1 MSSSSKAEAAPTTP
15 QRQGPRLLVLLNAGA
30 GEANQRGKG
39 PLRASLAS
47 IFKRLKVQAELNF
60 CSGVEL
66 KPQAETALARAK
78 AGEIDA
84 VVVGGGDGTI
94 RTVAGVLA
102 DTGVPLGILPLGTLN
117 HFAKDLGL
125 PMDLEH
131 AAEIAAR
138 GSQRVVDLAE
148 VNGEIFINNSSI
160 GIYPY
165 LVVDRERRRS
175 HHKLAKWMA
184 VVPALFRAMRHFPR
198 RRLSLS
204 AEDWTRPYHTP
215 CLFIGNNEYGMEFFA
230 LGRRQRLDQGEL
242 SVHVVKQRRPFGF
255 FWMICRM
262 GIGDVTR
269 ERDIES
275 FKLDELQVSAKTS
288 RVPVALDG
296 EVEVMHPPLHYRSR
310 PGALR
315 VMVPTSTSE
324 RESDPVHGSR

>member
-1 MSSSSKAEAAPTTP
+1 MP
-15 QRQGPRLLVLLNAGA
+15 QRQGPTLLVLLNAGA
-30 GEANQRGKG
+30 GEANQRGTE

-47 IFKRLKVQAELNF
+47 IFKRLKVRAELNF
-60 CSGVEL
+60 CSGPEL
-66 KPQAETALARAK
+66 KPCAEAALARVK

-94 RTVAGVLA
+94 RTVAGVLGG
-102 DTGVPLGILPLGTLN
+102 TGVPLGILPLGTLN

-138 GSQRVVDLAE
+138 GSQRLVDLAE
-148 VNGEIFINNSSI
+148 VNGEIFINTSSI

-175 HHKLAKWMA
+175 QHKLAKWMA

-204 AEDWTRPYHTP
+204 AEDWTRPYRTP
-215 CLFIGNNEYGMEFFA
+215 CLFIGNNAYSMEFFT
-230 LGRRQRLDQGEL
+230 LGRRQHLDQGEL
-242 SVHVVKQRRPFGF
+242 SVYVVKQRRPLGF

-262 GIGDVTR
+262 CIGDVTR
-269 ERDIES
+269 DRDIES
-275 FKLDELQVSAKTS
+275 FKLDELRVTAKTS

-296 EVEVMHPPLHYRSR
+296 EVGMMHPPLNYRSR
-310 PGALR
+310 PGALLVR
-315 VMVPTSTSE
+315 VPSMESE
-324 RESDPVHGSR
+324 GGE